1 MTWELPCFWENGR
14 FSDNIWAWEHCVFK
28 KIDVFLT
35 KYGRE
40 SSDFFLKNRKKMAS
54 YQLFWPI
61 IQCRFDTI
69 DVFFD
74 QTWALQE
81 GVFHDFVFKWQENT
95 VILKEYSIVLTELT
109 FFLPNMGMTEGGF
122 SWKIWKKLHESI
134 VFLREWRFF
143 WQNLAMKAVVFLE
156 IDVFLTKY
164 GYKTTSL

>member
-1 MTWELPCFWENGR
+1 MPIFCRKNVHSLKNTMLSCPYFVEKTSIPIINCNFDPKSCHK
-14 FSDNIWAWEHCVFK
+14 FS
-28 KIDVFLT
+28 T
-35 KYGRE
+35 PPR
-40 SSDFFLKNRKKMAS
+40 SDFFLKNRKKRAS

-143 WQNLAMKAVVFLE
+143 WQNLAMKAVVF
-156 IDVFLTKY
+156 F
-164 GYKTTSL
+164 